1 MKLTQIQTNENVFI
15 PGVGDLTKTINA
27 GGSTKQAKF
36 PGLQLTIIEGG
47 VGVKITLLGKFA
59 IVPWG
64 NIKVALGN
72 EVSTPVQPTIE
83 IKADTSAENS

>member
-1 MKLTQIQTNENVFI
+1 MKLTQIQTLENVFI

-27 GGSTKQAKF
+27 GDSSKQSKF

-72 EVSTPVQPTIE
+72 ELPAPKPAPVS
-83 IKADTSAENS
+83 ASAPSS